1 MESSRLW
8 LADGLTY
15 AHQQG
20 AMDFLP
26 AVTFLGLLFTNV
38 GGANKGS
45 TRPNRSGPVPTGSRR
60 RSATAVGSAL
70 SSHPRAGWFQQN
82 NTETQSRDNLEEKPA
97 MGNTTE
103 LWRSVFWRPWH
114 SHIAVV
120 GFFCCGR
127 TKKKK
132 GFLVPKT
139 IISCQEKVNISTDKE
154 RSISSTSYCLNMANS
169 STASS

>member
-1 MESSRLW
+1 MDWLMPISRVLWTSFLQWHFSDSSSPMQEEQIKE
-8 LADGLTY
+8 
-15 AHQQG
+15 AHGQTVLDLSPQE
-20 AMDFLP
+20 A
-26 AVTFLGLLFTNV
+26 
-38 GGANKGS
+38 GGAQPLPWGQHS
-45 TRPNRSGPVPTGSRR
+45 AASRVWVGYSRTTQKHRAETTWR
-60 RSATAVGSAL
+60 RSQL
-70 SSHPRAGWFQQN
+70 W
-82 NTETQSRDNLEEKPA
+82 ETQQAGRFSGL
-97 MGNTTE
+97 
-103 LWRSVFWRPWH
+103 LWRSVFWRPWY

-132 GFLVPKT
+132 GFLVSKT